1 MNVDIVK
8 LAPMRVA
15 SVRALGEM
23 PERDAWQKLRAWA
36 NPKGLLEDSNKH
48 PIFGF
53 NNPNPSE
60 EHKEHGYE
68 FWIGVGSEIQPEGE
82 IEIKDFAGGLY
93 AVTTCK
99 LIGDPEGTIQEKWMK
114 LWNWVQ
120 ASQYQWR
127 KTHELEKPHD
137 LSAAEQDLLVDLY
150 LPIEERKQPNE
161 II

>member
-1 MNVDIVK
+1 MKVNVVK

-15 SVRALGEM
+15 SVRVLGET
-23 PERDAWQKLRAWA
+23 PERDAWEKLREWA
-36 NPKGLLEDSNKH
+36 SPKGLLEDSNKH

-53 NNPNPSE
+53 NNPNPSKDR
-60 EHKEHGYE
+60 KEYGYE
-68 FWIGVGSEIQPEGE
+68 FWIGVGPEIQAEGD
-82 IEIKDFAGGLY
+82 IAIKDFAGGLY

-137 LSAAEQDLLVDLY
+137 LSVSEQDLVVDLY
-150 LPIEERKQPNE
+150 LPIELLNGEKA
-161 II
+161 